1 MRSLSLVR
9 SLSLRWSVSAD
20 MALSE
25 KSPYLGSAWVRWV
38 LGGPLDVARGP
49 PVRWGSLSLSL
60 VGPAR
65 DFNPLKSALWRA
77 HQKKGPRR
85 SDGGPKKNRGASQRM
100 TIRPGE

>member
-1 MRSLSLVR
+1 VVR
-9 SLSLRWSVSAD
+9 VCGHGAFGEI
-20 MALSE
+20 ALPR
-25 KSPYLGSAWVRWV
+25 KCLGEVGFGRTT
-38 LGGPLDVARGP
+38 GCGPRTSREVGQ
-49 PVRWGSLSLSL
+49 PVPVPCRYLSL